1 MFLAIRE
8 LSFARLRF
16 ALMGAVIALI
26 AVLMVMLSGLSV
38 GLVRDGV
45 SGLQNLPVTSFAFAH
60 GVQRDSAF
68 SRSVVDMS
76 AVDSWGAQPG
86 VADAAPFGNTLVNTR
101 TDRGTRGRPRAVR
114 SATRLVPVARVSQ
127 GERLGTADG
136 IVVSPT
142 ALDAGL
148 RMGDTVTVDRVGTR
162 LRVVGVTEQQDTFG
176 HVDVAYVPLAAW
188 QAIKSGPPPTRI
200 AVKGRNG
207 DHGGCGPLGR
217 REVRRSDCGRRRHRN
232 REPDPEGSYGA
243 SPGYTAETTTLQL
256 IQGFLY
262 AISALVAG
270 AFFAVWA
277 IERKPEVAVLRALGA
292 STGWVLRDAL
302 TQAFVL
308 LAVAVL
314 VGVGLGLA
322 LGAFITGS
330 GVPFALSMPS
340 ISAAGDRP
348 RRPRPGG
355 SRRGGHPHHLSRPG
369 HRSGRK
375 PMSSSPAPTA
385 STAPA
390 DSSERS
396 AW

>member
-45 SGLQNLPVTSFAFAH
+45 SGLQNLPVTSFAFAQD
-60 GVQRDSAF
+60 VQRDSAF
-68 SRSVVDMS
+68 SRSVVDLS
-76 AVDSWGAQPG
+76 AVDEWDAQPG
-86 VADAAPFGNTLVNTR
+86 IADAAPFGNTLVNTR
-101 TDRGTRGRPRAVR
+101 TDRGTEIDLALFGVQPD
-114 SATRLVPVARVSQ
+114 SFLSPSVSQ
-127 GERLGTADG
+127 GERLGTEDG

-148 RMGDTVTVDRVGTR
+148 QMGDTVTIDRLGTR
-162 LRVVGVTEQQDTFG
+162 LRVVGVTKQQDTFG

-188 QAIKSGPPPTRI
+188 QAIKSGTAPGTALPQRAATEI
-200 AVKGRNG
+200 TAVAVRADDGKSVDLPAG
-207 DHGGCGPLGR
+207 DTAAGTESLTLK
-217 REVRRSDCGRRRHRN
+217 E
-232 REPDPEGSYGA
+232 SYGA

-277 IERKPEVAVLRALGA
+277 IQRKPEVAVLRALGA

-302 TQAFVL
+302 TQALVL
-308 LAVAVL
+308 LAAAVAI
-314 VGVGLGLA
+314 GVGIGLA
-322 LGAFITGS
+322 LGALITGS
-330 GVPFALSMPS
+330 GIPFALSMPS
-340 ISAAGDRP
+340 ISAAGAGLVVLGLVGAGAAVIRITSVDP
-348 RRPRPGG
+348 ATALGG
-355 SRRGGHPHHLSRPG
+355 NR
-369 HRSGRK
+369 
-375 PMSSSPAPTA
+375 
-385 STAPA
+385 
-390 DSSERS
+390 
-396 AW
+396 